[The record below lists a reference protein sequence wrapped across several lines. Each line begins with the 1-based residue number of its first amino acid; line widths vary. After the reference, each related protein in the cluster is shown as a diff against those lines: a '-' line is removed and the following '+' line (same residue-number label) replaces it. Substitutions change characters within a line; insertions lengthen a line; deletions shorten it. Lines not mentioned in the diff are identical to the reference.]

1 VSQPNAFADFLT
13 RYGPPAGEE
22 GPVLFVREVLGVE
35 PDRWQEKV
43 LRAFGRG
50 ERRISIRSAHGV
62 GKSAVASWLVVLML
76 LTRYPQK
83 TVATAPSSSQLKG
96 VLLPEVK
103 MWLRALPAVLQ
114 ELFEVKAEGIYL
126 KAAPEASYFE
136 GRTARAEQPE
146 ALAGVH
152 SEHVLLIADEASGVP
167 EPIFEAAVG
176 SMSGAS
182 ATTLLLGN
190 PVRTS
195 GLFFQS
201 HHDLAPD
208 WFTVHV
214 TAVPGTEGELS
225 SRVDADF
232 VDQVSKTYGRDSN
245 AFRVRALGEFPRSD
259 LDTVIPFEMVES
271 ARKRD
276 IVVRPD
282 MRTVWGLDVAR
293 FGDDRTALV
302 IRDALSV
309 HPEIFEWQHADTMET
324 AGKVK
329 LRWDETPSHLRPE
342 SILVDVIGLGAGVV
356 DRLREQQ
363 LPVRGINVS
372 ESPSAT
378 DRYPRLRDE
387 LWFNARE
394 WFASRDHKIPSGCEQ
409 GDARC
414 SSCLNGG
421 KRADCLHEKLAR
433 ELVAPKYK
441 PLSTGKVQVEPK
453 DAMKKRGLKSPN
465 LADAFCL
472 TFAGGAAGLI
482 HGTRDSAAWGTN
494 WNQPVRRN
502 RTMV

>member
-1 VSQPNAFADFLT
+1 MSVLEQFIQ

-35 PDRWQEKV
+35 PDTWQQKV

-83 TVATAPSSSQLKG
+83 TVATAPSASQLKG

-103 MWLRALPAVLQ
+103 MWLRALPAALQ
-114 ELFEVKAEGIYL
+114 DLFDVKAEGIYL
-126 KAAPEASYFE
+126 RAAPEASYFE

-201 HHDLAPD
+201 HNQNKAD

-214 TAVPGTEGELS
+214 TAVPGTAGELS

-232 VDQVSKTYGRDSN
+232 VDQVAKTYGRDSN
-245 AFRVRALGEFPRSD
+245 AFRVRALGEFPKSD
-259 LDTVIPFEMVES
+259 LDTVIPFELVEG
-271 ARKRD
+271 ARVRD
-276 IVVRPD
+276 IVVREGL
-282 MRTVWGLDVAR
+282 RELWGLDVAR
-293 FGDDRTALV
+293 YGDDTSAL
-302 IRDALSV
+302 IRRNGLSV
-309 HPEIFEWQHADTMET
+309 LPEIEEWAHASTMET
-324 AGKVK
+324 AGRVK
-329 LRWDETPSHLRPE
+329 AKWDATPAADRPE
-342 SILVDVIGLGAGVV
+342 QILVDVIGLGAGVV
-356 DRLREQQ
+356 DRLRELS

-372 ESPSAT
+372 EAASAS
-378 DRYPRLRDE
+378 DKYANLRAE
-387 LWFNARE
+387 LWFLARE
-394 WFASRDHKIPSGCEQ
+394 WLETLSHKLPRCEGGC
-409 GDARC
+409 ARE
-414 SSCLNGG
+414 
-421 KRADCLHEKLAR
+421 CLHEKLAT
-433 ELVAPKYK
+433 ELVQPRFKFT
-441 PLSTGKVQVEPK
+441 SSGKLMVEPK
-453 DAMKKRGLKSPN
+453 ADMKKRGIRSPN
-465 LADAFCL
+465 VAEAFIL
-472 TFAGGAAGLI
+472 TFGAPAGALFYGSKDAAGWSYHWREPI
-482 HGTRDSAAWGTN
+482 K
-494 WNQPVRRN
+494 RN
-502 RTMV
+502 RSMV

>member
-1 VSQPNAFADFLT
+1 MSQPNAFADFLT

-35 PDRWQEKV
+35 PDKWQEKV

-103 MWLRALPAVLQ
+103 MWLRALPPVLQ
-114 ELFEVKAEGIYL
+114 DLFDVKAEGIYL
-126 KAAPEASYFE
+126 RAAPEASYFE
-136 GRTARAEQPE
+136 GRTARSEQPE

-201 HHDLAPD
+201 HNQLKAD

-214 TAVPGTEGELS
+214 TAVPGTAGELS

-232 VDQVSKTYGRDSN
+232 VDQVGKTYGRDSN
-245 AFRVRALGEFPRSD
+245 AFRVRALGEFPKSD
-259 LDTVIPFEMVES
+259 LDTVIPYELVET

-276 IVVRPD
+276 VVIRPNL
-282 MRTVWGLDVAR
+282 RTVWGLDVAR
-293 FGDDRTALV
+293 FGDDSNALV
-302 IRDALSV
+302 MRDSMSV
-309 HPEIFEWQHADTMET
+309 HPAIDEWNGLDLMQT
-324 AGKVK
+324 AGRVK
-329 LRWDETPSHLRPE
+329 TRWDNTPAHERPE
-342 SILVDVIGLGAGVV
+342 WILVDVIGLGAGVV
-356 DRLREQQ
+356 DRLRE
-363 LPVRGINVS
+363 LKMPVRGINVS
-372 ESPSAT
+372 ETASASE
-378 DRYPRLRDE
+378 RYRNLRTE
-387 LWFNARE
+387 LWFQAKE
-394 WFASRDHKIPSGCEQ
+394 WLEGRDVKLPECVGGCSR
-409 GDARC
+409 
-414 SSCLNGG
+414 
-421 KRADCLHEKLAR
+421 DCLHEKLAA
-433 ELVAPKYK
+433 ELVVPKYQ
-441 PLSTGKVQVEPK
+441 LQSSGKMMVEPK
-453 DAMKKRGLKSPN
+453 ADMKKRGHRSPN
-465 LADAFCL
+465 VADAFVL
-472 TFAGGAAGLI
+472 TFAGGAASLL
-482 HGTRDSAAWGTN
+482 HGTRGNGDWGGD
-494 WNQPVRRN
+494 WSSPVRRN
-502 RTMV
+502 RPMV